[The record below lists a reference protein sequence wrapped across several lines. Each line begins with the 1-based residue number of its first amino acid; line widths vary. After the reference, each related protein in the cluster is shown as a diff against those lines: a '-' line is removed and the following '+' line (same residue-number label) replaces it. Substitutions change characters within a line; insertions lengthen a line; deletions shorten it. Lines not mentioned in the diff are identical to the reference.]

1 MISSGKFIPTDE
13 DMHWLHKY
21 NLRYY
26 KYWTNLTGWHT
37 IDFDAAKDYIAEF
50 NDLKEMNT

>member
-1 MISSGKFIPTDE
+1 MISSGKFIPTEE

-21 NLRYY
+21 NLKYY
-26 KYWTNLTGWHT
+26 ETWSYLPGWHG
-37 IDFDAAKDYIAEF
+37 IDYDAANDYISEF